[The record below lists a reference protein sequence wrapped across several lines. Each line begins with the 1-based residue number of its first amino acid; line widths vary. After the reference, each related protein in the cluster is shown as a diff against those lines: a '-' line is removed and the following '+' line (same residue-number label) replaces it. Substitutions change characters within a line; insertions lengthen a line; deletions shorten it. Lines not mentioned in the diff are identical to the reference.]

1 MDQAANEKPLCG
13 LLVLALIFILGG
25 GYLAHLIQTS
35 GGVEIRD
42 LRFMTNEGKLMSAL
56 LYVPKGASQ
65 KNPAPGI
72 LATHGYINSRE
83 TQDGFAIEFA
93 RRGYVVLAIDQSGHG
108 FSDPPSAGNGFG
120 GIPGLAYL
128 RSLDFV
134 DKNNIG
140 LEGHSMGGW
149 ASLKAAESNPD
160 GYRSLIL
167 ASSST
172 GTYGTKEGTPTF
184 PRNLGLIF
192 SKYDEF
198 SQLMWNSPI
207 PGDVVKSEKLKK
219 AFGTTETVQVGKL
232 YGSVEEGTA
241 RKLYQPSMNHPRVHF
256 SREAIGNAVE
266 WMQTTLKGGKN
277 MPPSDQIWYWKE
289 FGTLIALIGMVI
301 LLFPVGR
308 YLLRTEFFKE
318 LNETPSQRKSIP
330 GWGWWL
336 GAVITILLPVPLYMR
351 MWNFQGQ
358 GILKASY
365 LWPQTITTVLIFWA
379 LSVGGVSLIL
389 LLLWHYLSNRK
400 TGASFVNYGLTWKD
414 KGLEWRKAGKSF
426 LLAVIVTFATYL
438 TLAFSDWAFKT
449 DFRIWVFAIKPMS
462 VFHFKIALAYFIPFA
477 FYFLIA
483 GLVLHGELRRS
494 QKDGSDQVG
503 WKEML
508 TNVLLMIG
516 GYILYLAYQY
526 IPLYSGGTAAV
537 TTRWAPLYSIVMFQF
552 LPIFTMAALVSTY
565 FYRRTGHVFVGSFI
579 NAMVVTW
586 IVVAGQATHFP
597 Y

>member
-1 MDQAANEKPLCG
+1 MNEKMNKKPLCG
-13 LLVLALIFILGG
+13 LMVLALIFILGG
-25 GYLAHLIQTS
+25 GYLADLIQTS
-35 GGVEIRD
+35 GGVAIHD
-42 LRFMTNEGKLMSAL
+42 LRFMTNEGKVMSAL
-56 LYVPKGASQ
+56 LYVPKGVSQ

-72 LATHGYINSRE
+72 VATHGYINSRE

-108 FSDPPSAGNGFG
+108 FSDPPSGGNGFG
-120 GIPGLAYL
+120 GIPALAYL

-184 PRNLGLIF
+184 PRNTALIY

-207 PGDVVKSEKLKK
+207 PENITKTDKLKK
-219 AFGTTETVQVGKL
+219 FFGTAENVEVGKL
-232 YGSVEEGTA
+232 YGSIEEGTA
-241 RKLYQPSMNHPRVHF
+241 RKLYQPSMVHPRVHF
-256 SREAIGNAVE
+256 STEAIGNAME
-266 WMQTTLKGGKN
+266 WMQATLKGGKN
-277 MPPSDQIWYWKE
+277 LPPSDQIWYWKE
-289 FGTLIALIGMVI
+289 FGTLIALIGMVL
-301 LLFPVGR
+301 LLFPVGQFF
-308 YLLRTEFFKE
+308 LRGEFFKE
-318 LNETPSQRKSIP
+318 LNETPPPRKSIS

-336 GAVITILLPVPLYMR
+336 GAVITILLPVPLYMK
-351 MWNFQGQ
+351 MWDFHGL

-365 LWPQTITTVLIFWA
+365 FWPQTITTVLMFWA
-379 LSVGGVSLIL
+379 MSVGLISLVL
-389 LLLWHYLSNRK
+389 LLLWHFLSNQK
-400 TGASFVNYGLTWKD
+400 TGASFVNYGFSWKD
-414 KGLEWRKAGKSF
+414 KGLEWRKIGKSF
-426 LLAVIVTFATYL
+426 LLAVIVVFAAYL

-462 VFHFKIALAYFIPFA
+462 FFHFKIALAYFIPFA
-477 FYFLIA
+477 FYFLIS
-483 GLVLHGELRRS
+483 GLVLHGQLRRG
-494 QKDGSDQVG
+494 QRGEGDWAG

-508 TNVLLMIG
+508 TNVVLMIG

-526 IPLYSGGTAAV
+526 TPLFSGGTAAV

-552 LPIFTMAALVSTY
+552 LPIFTIAALVSTY
-565 FYRRTGHVFVGSFI
+565 FYRRTGHVFVGAFI

-586 IVVAGQATHFP
+586 IVVAGEATHFP